1 MKAIKAKDIM
11 VEMTTPAGTIEEPHP
26 SSDEE
31 EEEYE
36 LGFDEMEAS
45 LLNEDYSLNKGA
57 MSASNANLGKRINL
71 VSKTVEND
79 INRSEKK
86 GDKRSSHQGRDDR
99 ATSEQVM
106 DPRTRMI
113 LFKLLANKYLSMIDG
128 KAQLKYKVYYYSL
141 FLFL

>member
-1 MKAIKAKDIM
+1 MIRGRARENTVGKEEKETGKEKEQAKDIM
-11 VEMTTPAGTIEEPHP
+11 VEMTTPAGTIEEAHP

-79 INRSEKK
+79 INRSEKSVHK
-86 GDKRSSHQGRDDR
+86 ILEVFVS
-99 ATSEQVM
+99 VM
-106 DPRTRMI
+106 
-113 LFKLLANKYLSMIDG
+113 
-128 KAQLKYKVYYYSL
+128 
-141 FLFL
+141 